1 MHVAGIDIFVTNL
14 LFMYFLMSQH
24 SGIEAA
30 QANFT

>member
-1 MHVAGIDIFVTNL
+1 MLVAGVDVFVANF
-14 LFMYFLMSQH
+14 LFVYFSMSWY

>member
-1 MHVAGIDIFVTNL
+1 MLVAGIDVFVANL
-14 LFMYFLMSQH
+14 LFVYFLMSQH